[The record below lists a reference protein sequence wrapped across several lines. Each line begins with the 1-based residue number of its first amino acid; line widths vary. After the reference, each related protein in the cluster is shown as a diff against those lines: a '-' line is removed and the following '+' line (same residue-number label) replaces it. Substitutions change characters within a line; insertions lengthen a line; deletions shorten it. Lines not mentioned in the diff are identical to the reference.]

1 MTKIVTL
8 VYYHSMARFFC
19 GIEDAW
25 KQFEP
30 DAEFLHLAVFPSAWA
45 YLKVHGRQTAALSWQ
60 SYLGGSL
67 STRGIAATVPGPEI
81 EAMIR
86 FHASDP
92 NIKPTQTIA
101 LRRQAQ
107 KMLRACHSIVTKFDP
122 DIAIISG
129 DTRLPAESLIR
140 ALKNRKTVSW
150 YFEQGPYRTTVLDRQ
165 GVNANCSFRRELARL
180 EASGPPLPPRVN
192 SARWTNKLY
201 TLLDRIA
208 FAQAHVT
215 RLMPPDLL
223 PYTLHKCPQVR
234 YARLRSTV
242 LLQSDPHKVVL
253 VAMQVPED
261 ANNIYHNP
269 LGLDDVGLLKLVLEN
284 ARPGSTVVVRE
295 HPLYRRKYSQAF
307 YALIE
312 ASCNVVLSQASL
324 QQDLDRSRTSV
335 TVNSLTGLDAFAQG
349 HRVILLGESF
359 YDHLPGIDTLRSGVS
374 LETLL
379 TRDHPPSADNPA
391 SLLGPLID
399 KHFFKGH
406 FSDVDLSFTRTIAQ
420 QIANDS
426 RAAQ

>member
-30 DAEFLHLAVFPSAWA
+30 EAEFLHLAVFPSAWA

-60 SYLGGSL
+60 SFL
-67 STRGIAATVPGPEI
+67 SGNLSDSASSNVPGQEI
-81 EAMIR
+81 DAMIR

-92 NIKPTQTIA
+92 NIRPTQTIA
-101 LRRQAQ
+101 LRRQAK
-107 KMLRACHSIVTKFDP
+107 KMLRACDSIVTKFDP

-140 ALKNRKTVSW
+140 ALKDRKTVSW

-180 EASGPPLPPRVN
+180 EASGPPLPPRAN
-192 SARWTNKLY
+192 TGRWSNKLY
-201 TLLDRIA
+201 TLLDRVA

-223 PYTLHKCPQVR
+223 PYTLRKCPQAR

-242 LLQSDPHKVVL
+242 PPQSDPRKVIL

-269 LGLDDVGLLKLVLEN
+269 LGLDDFGLLKLTLDHVE
-284 ARPGSTVVVRE
+284 PGWAVVVRE
-295 HPLYRRKYSQAF
+295 HPLYRRKYSPAF

-312 ASCNVVLSQASL
+312 ASGNVVLSQASL
-324 QQDLDRSRTSV
+324 QQDLDRSRTTV

-359 YDHLPGIDTLRSGVS
+359 YDHLPGISTLRAGVS
-374 LETLL
+374 LRTLL
-379 TRDHPPSADNPA
+379 TRDHPSSADKPA

-399 KHFFKGH
+399 KYFFKGH
-406 FSDVDLSFTRTIAQ
+406 FTDVDLSFTRTIAQ